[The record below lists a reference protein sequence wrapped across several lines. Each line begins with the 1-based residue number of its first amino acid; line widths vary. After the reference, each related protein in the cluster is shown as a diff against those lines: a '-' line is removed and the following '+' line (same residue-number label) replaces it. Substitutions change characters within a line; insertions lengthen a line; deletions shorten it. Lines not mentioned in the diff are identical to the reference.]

1 MKVVIFGGTSE
12 GRMLSECLCRNKI
25 AHTLCVAT
33 DYGEEVLEPS
43 EYAHVL
49 QGRLDTQQMEDL
61 IRREQCFVVVDAT
74 HPYAVEVSKNIRKA
88 CERTKM
94 KYLRFLR
101 DKESVIDVRSDVLV
115 SSATEAAAYLDGQ
128 EGAIFLTTGSKEL
141 PAFTA
146 GVHKTERLF
155 VRVLPSAA
163 VVASCRELGLE
174 GKQICAMQGPFS
186 EEMNRALLQQTKA
199 AWLVTKD
206 TGITGGFPEKV
217 RAARSLG
224 VRLVI
229 IRRPEESGLD
239 YKSVLQVLEAV
250 LEQKIEGN
258 SARILE
264 NSAEDRSAESAAG
277 TEKISEDSKRVF
289 EENEIENL
297 RACSEEN
304 KLKGTQN
311 VEPEN
316 KTEETKIAVSG
327 TVSSEQKKCEVDNT
341 QACSPEKRTISC
353 IGIGMGT
360 LDTLT
365 HEAAETIRNADI
377 LFGAKR
383 ILESVEH
390 MSGLL
395 HESQER
401 VEEYRS
407 AQIAEYLSTRP
418 HLTRIVILMS
428 GDVGFYS
435 GARLVQDA
443 FPDEKIDYYC
453 GISSVV
459 YFASKVPTSWQDAK
473 LLSAHGRSLNLLNCV
488 QRYPKIIMIVSGVE
502 DVRAICQELVEAEMT
517 YVHVTVG
524 TNLSYP
530 EETVTSGTPEDF
542 LQAETTGLHIMLL
555 ENPQANHIIVPG
567 MSDETFVRGKVPMT
581 KEEIR
586 ILSVAKLQLTED
598 SIVYDVGAGTGSV
611 SMECARLCTNGT
623 VYAVE
628 RNPEGIA
635 LIRENSKKLRLSNVK
650 AIEGLAP
657 EALMDLPAPT
667 HAFIGG
673 SAGNMG
679 EILDVLRAKNPS
691 VRIVINTIALESISE
706 VMQLLKER
714 GYDADIVQISAAKS
728 RVLGRY
734 HMMTGLNPV
743 YIITI
748 C

>member
-1 MKVVIFGGTSE
+1 MKVIIFGGTSE

-49 QGRLDTQQMEDL
+49 QGRLNIEQMADL
-61 IRREQCFVVVDAT
+61 IRTEQCLVVVDAT

-88 CERTKM
+88 CEMTEM

-101 DKESVIDVRSDVLV
+101 AEESVIDVENDVIV
-115 SSATEAAAYLDGQ
+115 SSAAEAAACLDGQ
-128 EGAIFLTTGSKEL
+128 EGTIFLTTGSKEL

-146 GVHKTERLF
+146 GVHEIDRLF
-155 VRVLPSAA
+155 VRVLPSAQ

-239 YKSVLQVLEAV
+239 YEAVLQALEAV
-250 LEQKIEGN
+250 LGQKIE
-258 SARILE
+258 
-264 NSAEDRSAESAAG
+264 
-277 TEKISEDSKRVF
+277 
-289 EENEIENL
+289 
-297 RACSEEN
+297 
-304 KLKGTQN
+304 
-311 VEPEN
+311 
-316 KTEETKIAVSG
+316 ETKV
-327 TVSSEQKKCEVDNT
+327 VMSETALSNRKKCEADDA
-341 QACSPEKRTISC
+341 QACSREKRTISC

-365 HEAAETIRNADI
+365 HEAAEAIRNADI

-390 MSGLL
+390 MPGLL
-395 HESQER
+395 RDEQER

-443 FPDEKIDYYC
+443 FPGEKIDYYC

-459 YFASKVPTSWQDAK
+459 YFASKVPTAWQDAK
-473 LLSAHGRSLNLLNCV
+473 LFSAHGRTLNLLNCV

-502 DVRAICQELVEAEMT
+502 DVRAICRELVESEMT
-517 YVHVTVG
+517 HVRVTVG

-657 EALMDLPAPT
+657 EALTDLPAPT

-706 VMQLLKER
+706 VMQLLKDR

-728 RVLGRY
+728 RVLGHY

>member
-239 YKSVLQVLEAV
+239 YESVLQVLEAV
-250 LEQKIEGN
+250 LEQKIE
-258 SARILE
+258 
-264 NSAEDRSAESAAG
+264 D
-277 TEKISEDSKRVF
+277 
-289 EENEIENL
+289 NE
-297 RACSEEN
+297 
-304 KLKGTQN
+304 LKGMKN
-311 VEPEN
+311 VGLEN
-316 KTEETKIAVSG
+316 KTAEPKVVMSEAE
-327 TVSSEQKKCEVDNT
+327 SSNRKKHEADDTQVCAQK
-341 QACSPEKRTISC
+341 KRTISC

-390 MSGLL
+390 MPDLL
-395 HESQER
+395 RDDQER

-407 AQIAEYLSTRP
+407 AQIAKYLSTRP
-418 HLTRIVILMS
+418 NLTRIVILMS

-459 YFASKVPTSWQDAK
+459 YFASKVPTAWQDAK
-473 LLSAHGRSLNLLNCV
+473 LLSAHGRSLNLLNCA

-502 DVRAICQELVEAEMT
+502 DVRAICQELVDAEMT

>member
-1 MKVVIFGGTSE
+1 MKVIIFGGTSE

-49 QGRLDTQQMEDL
+49 QGRLDTQQMADL
-61 IRREQCFVVVDAT
+61 IQSEQCLVVVDAT

-88 CERTKM
+88 CEMTEM

-101 DKESVIDVRSDVLV
+101 AEEAVIDVKNDVIV
-115 SSATEAAAYLDGQ
+115 SSAAEAAAYLDGQ

-146 GVHKTERLF
+146 GVHETERLF
-155 VRVLPSAA
+155 VRVLPSVQ

-199 AWLVTKD
+199 SWLVTKD

-239 YKSVLQVLEAV
+239 YESVLQALEPVLK
-250 LEQKIEGN
+250 QKIEGN
-258 SARILE
+258 FARIL
-264 NSAEDRSAESAAG
+264 
-277 TEKISEDSKRVF
+277 
-289 EENEIENL
+289 
-297 RACSEEN
+297 
-304 KLKGTQN
+304 
-311 VEPEN
+311 
-316 KTEETKIAVSG
+316 
-327 TVSSEQKKCEVDNT
+327 
-341 QACSPEKRTISC
+341 EKRTISC

-390 MSGLL
+390 MPGLL

-524 TNLSYP
+524 TNLSYQ
-530 EETVTSGTPEDF
+530 EETVTSGTPEAF
-542 LQAETTGLHIMLL
+542 LQAETTGLHIMLI
-555 ENPQANHIIVPG
+555 ENPQAKHIIVPG
-567 MSDETFVRGKVPMT
+567 MSDECFVRGKVPMT

>member
-229 IRRPEESGLD
+229 IRRPEESGFD
-239 YKSVLQVLEAV
+239 YESVLQVLEAV
-250 LEQKIEGN
+250 LEQKIE
-258 SARILE
+258 
-264 NSAEDRSAESAAG
+264 D
-277 TEKISEDSKRVF
+277 
-289 EENEIENL
+289 NE
-297 RACSEEN
+297 
-304 KLKGTQN
+304 LKGMKN
-311 VEPEN
+311 VGLEN
-316 KTEETKIAVSG
+316 KTAEPKVVMSEAE
-327 TVSSEQKKCEVDNT
+327 SSNRKKHEADDTQVCAQK
-341 QACSPEKRTISC
+341 KRTISC

-390 MSGLL
+390 MPDLL
-395 HESQER
+395 RDDQER

>member
-1 MKVVIFGGTSE
+1 MKVIIFGGTSE

-49 QGRLDTQQMEDL
+49 QGRLDTQQMADL
-61 IRREQCFVVVDAT
+61 IQSEQCLVVVDAT

-88 CERTKM
+88 CEMTEM

-101 DKESVIDVRSDVLV
+101 AEEAVIDVKNDVIV
-115 SSATEAAAYLDGQ
+115 SSAAEAAAYLDGQ

-146 GVHKTERLF
+146 GVHETERLF
-155 VRVLPSAA
+155 VRVLPSVQ

-199 AWLVTKD
+199 SWLVTKD

-239 YKSVLQVLEAV
+239 YESVLQALEPVLK
-250 LEQKIEGN
+250 QKIEGN
-258 SARILE
+258 SARIL
-264 NSAEDRSAESAAG
+264 
-277 TEKISEDSKRVF
+277 
-289 EENEIENL
+289 
-297 RACSEEN
+297 
-304 KLKGTQN
+304 
-311 VEPEN
+311 
-316 KTEETKIAVSG
+316 
-327 TVSSEQKKCEVDNT
+327 
-341 QACSPEKRTISC
+341 EKRTISC

-390 MSGLL
+390 MPGLL

-524 TNLSYP
+524 TNLSYQ
-530 EETVTSGTPEDF
+530 EETVTSGTPEAF
-542 LQAETTGLHIMLL
+542 LQAETTGLHIMLI
-555 ENPQANHIIVPG
+555 ENPQAKHIIVPG
-567 MSDETFVRGKVPMT
+567 MSDESFVRGKVPMT

-598 SIVYDVGAGTGSV
+598 SIVYDIGAGTGSV

>member
-1 MKVVIFGGTSE
+1 MKVIIFGGTSE

-49 QGRLDTQQMEDL
+49 QGRLDTQQMADL
-61 IRREQCFVVVDAT
+61 IQSEQCLVVVDAT

-88 CERTKM
+88 CEMTEM

-101 DKESVIDVRSDVLV
+101 AEEAVIDVKNDVIV
-115 SSATEAAAYLDGQ
+115 SSAAEAAAYLDGQ

-146 GVHKTERLF
+146 GVHETERLF
-155 VRVLPSAA
+155 VRVLPSVQ

-239 YKSVLQVLEAV
+239 YESVLQVLEAV
-250 LEQKIEGN
+250 LEQKIE
-258 SARILE
+258 
-264 NSAEDRSAESAAG
+264 D
-277 TEKISEDSKRVF
+277 
-289 EENEIENL
+289 NE
-297 RACSEEN
+297 
-304 KLKGTQN
+304 LKGTKK
-311 VEPEN
+311 VGLEN
-316 KTEETKIAVSG
+316 KTAEPKVVMSEAE
-327 TVSSEQKKCEVDNT
+327 SSNRKKHEADDTQVCAQK
-341 QACSPEKRTISC
+341 KRTISC

-390 MSGLL
+390 MPDLL
-395 HESQER
+395 RDDQER

-418 HLTRIVILMS
+418 NLTRIVILMS

-459 YFASKVPTSWQDAK
+459 YFASKVPTAWQDAK

>member
-1 MKVVIFGGTSE
+1 MKVIIFGGTSE

-49 QGRLDTQQMEDL
+49 QGRLDTQQMADL
-61 IRREQCFVVVDAT
+61 IQSEQCLVVVDAT

-88 CERTKM
+88 CEMTEM

-101 DKESVIDVRSDVLV
+101 AEEAVIDVKNDVIV
-115 SSATEAAAYLDGQ
+115 SSAAEAAAYLDGQ

-146 GVHKTERLF
+146 GVHETERLF
-155 VRVLPSAA
+155 VRVLPSVQ

-199 AWLVTKD
+199 SWLVTKD

-239 YKSVLQVLEAV
+239 YESVLQALEPVLK
-250 LEQKIEGN
+250 QKIEGN
-258 SARILE
+258 SARIL
-264 NSAEDRSAESAAG
+264 
-277 TEKISEDSKRVF
+277 
-289 EENEIENL
+289 
-297 RACSEEN
+297 
-304 KLKGTQN
+304 
-311 VEPEN
+311 
-316 KTEETKIAVSG
+316 
-327 TVSSEQKKCEVDNT
+327 
-341 QACSPEKRTISC
+341 EKRTISC

-390 MSGLL
+390 MPGLL

-524 TNLSYP
+524 TNLSYQ
-530 EETVTSGTPEDF
+530 EETVTSGTPEAF
-542 LQAETTGLHIMLL
+542 LQAETTGLHIMLI
-555 ENPQANHIIVPG
+555 ENPQAKHIIVPG
-567 MSDETFVRGKVPMT
+567 MSDESFVRGKVPMT

-611 SMECARLCTNGT
+611 SMECARLCTSGT

>member
-239 YKSVLQVLEAV
+239 YESVLQVLEAV
-250 LEQKIEGN
+250 LEQKIE
-258 SARILE
+258 
-264 NSAEDRSAESAAG
+264 D
-277 TEKISEDSKRVF
+277 
-289 EENEIENL
+289 NE
-297 RACSEEN
+297 
-304 KLKGTQN
+304 LKGTKK
-311 VEPEN
+311 VGLEN
-316 KTEETKIAVSG
+316 KTAEPKVVMSEAE
-327 TVSSEQKKCEVDNT
+327 SSNRKKHEADDTQVCAQK
-341 QACSPEKRTISC
+341 KRTISC

-390 MSGLL
+390 MPDLL
-395 HESQER
+395 RDDQER

-418 HLTRIVILMS
+418 NLTQIVILMS

-459 YFASKVPTSWQDAK
+459 YFASKVPTAWQDAK

>member
-1 MKVVIFGGTSE
+1 MKVLIFGGTSE
-12 GRMLSECLCRNKI
+12 GRRLSECLCRNKI

-49 QGRLDTQQMEDL
+49 QGRLDTQQMADL
-61 IRREQCFVVVDAT
+61 IQSEQCLVVVDAT

-88 CERTKM
+88 CEMTEM

-101 DKESVIDVRSDVLV
+101 AEEAVIDVKNDVIV
-115 SSATEAAAYLDGQ
+115 SSAAEAAAYLDGQ

-146 GVHKTERLF
+146 GVHETERLF
-155 VRVLPSAA
+155 VRVLPSVQ

-199 AWLVTKD
+199 SWLVTKD

-239 YKSVLQVLEAV
+239 YESVLQALEPVLK
-250 LEQKIEGN
+250 QKIEGN
-258 SARILE
+258 FARIL
-264 NSAEDRSAESAAG
+264 
-277 TEKISEDSKRVF
+277 
-289 EENEIENL
+289 
-297 RACSEEN
+297 
-304 KLKGTQN
+304 
-311 VEPEN
+311 
-316 KTEETKIAVSG
+316 
-327 TVSSEQKKCEVDNT
+327 
-341 QACSPEKRTISC
+341 EKRTISC

-390 MSGLL
+390 MPGLL

-524 TNLSYP
+524 TNLSYQ
-530 EETVTSGTPEDF
+530 EETVTSGTPEAF
-542 LQAETTGLHIMLL
+542 LQAETTGLHIMLI
-555 ENPQANHIIVPG
+555 ENPQAKHIIVPG
-567 MSDETFVRGKVPMT
+567 MSDESFVRGKVPMT

>member
-239 YKSVLQVLEAV
+239 YESVLQVLEAV
-250 LEQKIEGN
+250 LEQKIE
-258 SARILE
+258 
-264 NSAEDRSAESAAG
+264 D
-277 TEKISEDSKRVF
+277 
-289 EENEIENL
+289 NE
-297 RACSEEN
+297 
-304 KLKGTQN
+304 LKGTKK
-311 VEPEN
+311 VGLEN
-316 KTEETKIAVSG
+316 KTAEPKVVMSEAE
-327 TVSSEQKKCEVDNT
+327 SSNRKKHEADDTQVCAQK
-341 QACSPEKRTISC
+341 KRTISC

-390 MSGLL
+390 MPDLL
-395 HESQER
+395 RDDQER

-418 HLTRIVILMS
+418 NLTRIVILMS

-459 YFASKVPTSWQDAK
+459 YFASKVPTAWQDAK

-488 QRYPKIIMIVSGVE
+488 QRYPKIIMLVSGVE

-598 SIVYDVGAGTGSV
+598 SIVYDVGAGTGSG

>member
-1 MKVVIFGGTSE
+1 MKVIIFGGTSE

-49 QGRLDTQQMEDL
+49 QGRLDTQQMADL
-61 IRREQCFVVVDAT
+61 IQSEQCLVVVDAT

-88 CERTKM
+88 CEMTEM

-101 DKESVIDVRSDVLV
+101 AEEAVIDVKNDVIV
-115 SSATEAAAYLDGQ
+115 SSAAEAAAYLDGQ

-146 GVHKTERLF
+146 GVHETERLF
-155 VRVLPSAA
+155 VRVLPSVQ

-199 AWLVTKD
+199 SWLVTKD

-239 YKSVLQVLEAV
+239 YESVLQALEPVLK
-250 LEQKIEGN
+250 QKIEGN
-258 SARILE
+258 FARIL
-264 NSAEDRSAESAAG
+264 
-277 TEKISEDSKRVF
+277 
-289 EENEIENL
+289 
-297 RACSEEN
+297 
-304 KLKGTQN
+304 
-311 VEPEN
+311 
-316 KTEETKIAVSG
+316 
-327 TVSSEQKKCEVDNT
+327 
-341 QACSPEKRTISC
+341 EKRTISC

-390 MSGLL
+390 MPGLL

-443 FPDEKIDYYC
+443 FPDEKDRLLLWNFFRCVFCLEGTDFMAGCEAAQCTWTQPQLAQLCAALSKDHYDRQRRRGRACNLSGAC
-453 GISSVV
+453 GGRDDIRARDGRDKSVLSGRNGHIR
-459 YFASKVPTSWQDAK
+459 YAGS
-473 LLSAHGRSLNLLNCV
+473 LSAGGDDR
-488 QRYPKIIMIVSGVE
+488 
-502 DVRAICQELVEAEMT
+502 T
-517 YVHVTVG
+517 
-524 TNLSYP
+524 SY
-530 EETVTSGTPEDF
+530 
-542 LQAETTGLHIMLL
+542 
-555 ENPQANHIIVPG
+555 
-567 MSDETFVRGKVPMT
+567 
-581 KEEIR
+581 
-586 ILSVAKLQLTED
+586 
-598 SIVYDVGAGTGSV
+598 
-611 SMECARLCTNGT
+611 
-623 VYAVE
+623 
-628 RNPEGIA
+628 
-635 LIRENSKKLRLSNVK
+635 
-650 AIEGLAP
+650 
-657 EALMDLPAPT
+657 
-667 HAFIGG
+667 HA
-673 SAGNMG
+673 
-679 EILDVLRAKNPS
+679 D
-691 VRIVINTIALESISE
+691 
-706 VMQLLKER
+706 
-714 GYDADIVQISAAKS
+714 
-728 RVLGRY
+728 
-734 HMMTGLNPV
+734 
-743 YIITI
+743 
-748 C
+748 

>member
-1 MKVVIFGGTSE
+1 MKVIIFGGTSE

-49 QGRLDTQQMEDL
+49 QGRLDPQQMADL
-61 IRREQCFVVVDAT
+61 IQSEQCLVVVDAT
-74 HPYAVEVSKNIRKA
+74 HPYAVEVSKNIRKG
-88 CERTKM
+88 CEMTEM

-101 DKESVIDVRSDVLV
+101 AEEAVIDVKNDVIV
-115 SSATEAAAYLDGQ
+115 SSAAEAAAYLDGQ

-146 GVHKTERLF
+146 GVHETERLF
-155 VRVLPSAA
+155 VRVLPSVQ

-199 AWLVTKD
+199 SWLVTKD

-239 YKSVLQVLEAV
+239 YESVLQALEPVLK
-250 LEQKIEGN
+250 QKIEGN
-258 SARILE
+258 SARIL
-264 NSAEDRSAESAAG
+264 
-277 TEKISEDSKRVF
+277 
-289 EENEIENL
+289 
-297 RACSEEN
+297 
-304 KLKGTQN
+304 
-311 VEPEN
+311 
-316 KTEETKIAVSG
+316 
-327 TVSSEQKKCEVDNT
+327 
-341 QACSPEKRTISC
+341 EKRTISC

-390 MSGLL
+390 MPGLL

-524 TNLSYP
+524 TNLSYQ
-530 EETVTSGTPEDF
+530 EETVTSGTPEAF
-542 LQAETTGLHIMLL
+542 LQAETTGLHIMLI
-555 ENPQANHIIVPG
+555 ENPQAKHIIVPG
-567 MSDETFVRGKVPMT
+567 MSDESFVRGKVPMT

>member
-1 MKVVIFGGTSE
+1 MKVIIFGGTSE

-49 QGRLDTQQMEDL
+49 QGRLDTQQMADL
-61 IRREQCFVVVDAT
+61 IQSEQCLVVVDAT

-88 CERTKM
+88 CEMTEM

-101 DKESVIDVRSDVLV
+101 AEEAVIDVKNDVIV
-115 SSATEAAAYLDGQ
+115 SSAAEAAAYLDGQ

-146 GVHKTERLF
+146 GVHETERLF
-155 VRVLPSAA
+155 VRVLPSVQ

-199 AWLVTKD
+199 SWLVTKD

-229 IRRPEESGLD
+229 IRRPEESGFD
-239 YKSVLQVLEAV
+239 YESVLQVLEKV
-250 LEQKIEGN
+250 LEQKI
-258 SARILE
+258 
-264 NSAEDRSAESAAG
+264 DDESAG
-277 TEKISEDSKRVF
+277 ISK
-289 EENEIENL
+289 N
-297 RACSEEN
+297 EEN
-304 KLKGTQN
+304 KLEDTQN
-311 VEPEN
+311 GGMEN
-316 KTEETKIAVSG
+316 KTEETKTAMPG
-327 TVSSEQKKCEVDNT
+327 TAPSEQKKCEADDRQVC
-341 QACSPEKRTISC
+341 APKKRTISC

-383 ILESVEH
+383 ILESVEQ
-390 MSGLL
+390 MPGLL
-395 HESQER
+395 RDEQER

-418 HLTRIVILMS
+418 QLGRIVILMS

-459 YFASKVPTSWQDAK
+459 YFASKVPTAWQDAK
-473 LLSAHGRSLNLLNCV
+473 LLSAHGRRLNLLNCV

-502 DVRAICQELVEAEMT
+502 DVRAICRELVEAEMT
-517 YVHVTVG
+517 HVRVTVG

-530 EETVTSGTPEDF
+530 EETVTSGTPENF

-598 SIVYDVGAGTGSV
+598 AIVYDVGAGTGSV

-706 VMQLLKER
+706 VMQLLKDR
-714 GYDADIVQISAAKS
+714 GLDADIVQISAAKS

>member
-1 MKVVIFGGTSE
+1 MKVIIFGGTSE

-49 QGRLDTQQMEDL
+49 QGRLDTQQMADL
-61 IRREQCFVVVDAT
+61 IQSEQCLVVVDAT
-74 HPYAVEVSKNIRKA
+74 HPYAVEVSQNIRKA
-88 CERTKM
+88 CEMTEM

-101 DKESVIDVRSDVLV
+101 AEEAVIDVKNDVIV
-115 SSATEAAAYLDGQ
+115 SSAAEAAAYLDGQ

-146 GVHKTERLF
+146 GVHETERLF
-155 VRVLPSAA
+155 VRVLPSVQ

-199 AWLVTKD
+199 SWLVTKD

-229 IRRPEESGLD
+229 IRRPEESGLN
-239 YKSVLQVLEAV
+239 YESVLQALESVLK
-250 LEQKIEGN
+250 QKIEGN
-258 SARILE
+258 AARIL
-264 NSAEDRSAESAAG
+264 
-277 TEKISEDSKRVF
+277 
-289 EENEIENL
+289 
-297 RACSEEN
+297 
-304 KLKGTQN
+304 
-311 VEPEN
+311 
-316 KTEETKIAVSG
+316 
-327 TVSSEQKKCEVDNT
+327 
-341 QACSPEKRTISC
+341 EKRTISC

-390 MSGLL
+390 MPGLL

-524 TNLSYP
+524 TNLSYQ
-530 EETVTSGTPEDF
+530 EETVTSGTPEAF
-542 LQAETTGLHIMLL
+542 LQAETTGLHIMLI
-555 ENPQANHIIVPG
+555 ENPQAKHIIVPG
-567 MSDETFVRGKVPMT
+567 MSDESFVRGKVPMT

-611 SMECARLCTNGT
+611 SMECARLCTSGT

>member
-1 MKVVIFGGTSE
+1 MKVIIFGGTSE

-49 QGRLDTQQMEDL
+49 QGRLDTQQMADL
-61 IRREQCFVVVDAT
+61 IQSEQCFVVVDAT
-74 HPYAVEVSKNIRKA
+74 HPYAVEVSKNIREA

-101 DKESVIDVRSDVLV
+101 AEESVIDVKSDVLV
-115 SSATEAAAYLDGQ
+115 SSAAEAAAYLDGQ
-128 EGAIFLTTGSKEL
+128 EGTIFLTTGSKEL

-146 GVHKTERLF
+146 GVHEIERLF

-239 YKSVLQVLEAV
+239 YESVLQALKPVLK
-250 LEQKIEGN
+250 QKIEGN
-258 SARILE
+258 SARIL
-264 NSAEDRSAESAAG
+264 
-277 TEKISEDSKRVF
+277 
-289 EENEIENL
+289 
-297 RACSEEN
+297 
-304 KLKGTQN
+304 
-311 VEPEN
+311 
-316 KTEETKIAVSG
+316 
-327 TVSSEQKKCEVDNT
+327 
-341 QACSPEKRTISC
+341 EKRTISC

-390 MSGLL
+390 MPGLL

-524 TNLSYP
+524 TNLSYQ
-530 EETVTSGTPEDF
+530 EETVTSGTPEAF
-542 LQAETTGLHIMLL
+542 LQAETTGLHIMLI
-555 ENPQANHIIVPG
+555 ENPQAKHIIVPG
-567 MSDETFVRGKVPMT
+567 MSDESFVRGKVPMT

-598 SIVYDVGAGTGSV
+598 SIVYDIGAGTGSV

>member
-33 DYGEEVLEPS
+33 DYGEEVLEHS

-49 QGRLDTQQMEDL
+49 QGRLDTEQMTDL
-61 IRREQCFVVVDAT
+61 IRREQCRIVVDAT

-128 EGAIFLTTGSKEL
+128 EGTIFLTTGSKEL

-239 YKSVLQVLEAV
+239 YESVLQVLEAV
-250 LEQKIEGN
+250 LEQKIE
-258 SARILE
+258 
-264 NSAEDRSAESAAG
+264 D
-277 TEKISEDSKRVF
+277 
-289 EENEIENL
+289 NE
-297 RACSEEN
+297 
-304 KLKGTQN
+304 LKGMKN
-311 VEPEN
+311 VGLEN
-316 KTEETKIAVSG
+316 KTAEPKVVMSEAE
-327 TVSSEQKKCEVDNT
+327 SSNRKKHEADDTQVCAQK
-341 QACSPEKRTISC
+341 KRTISC

-390 MSGLL
+390 MPDLL
-395 HESQER
+395 RDDQER

-418 HLTRIVILMS
+418 NLTRIVILMS

-459 YFASKVPTSWQDAK
+459 YFASKVPTAWQDAK

>member
-239 YKSVLQVLEAV
+239 YESVLQVLEAV
-250 LEQKIEGN
+250 LEQKIE
-258 SARILE
+258 
-264 NSAEDRSAESAAG
+264 D
-277 TEKISEDSKRVF
+277 
-289 EENEIENL
+289 NE
-297 RACSEEN
+297 
-304 KLKGTQN
+304 LKGMKN
-311 VEPEN
+311 VGLEN
-316 KTEETKIAVSG
+316 KTAEPKVVMSEAE
-327 TVSSEQKKCEVDNT
+327 SSNRKKHEADDTQVCAQK
-341 QACSPEKRTISC
+341 KRTISC

-390 MSGLL
+390 MPDLL
-395 HESQER
+395 RDDQER

-407 AQIAEYLSTRP
+407 AQIAKYLSTRP
-418 HLTRIVILMS
+418 NLTRIVILMS

-459 YFASKVPTSWQDAK
+459 YFASKVPTAWQDAK

>member
-33 DYGEEVLEPS
+33 DYGEEVLEHS

-49 QGRLDTQQMEDL
+49 QGRLDTEQMTDL
-61 IRREQCFVVVDAT
+61 IRREQCRIVVDAT

-115 SSATEAAAYLDGQ
+115 SSATEAAAYLDEQ

-239 YKSVLQVLEAV
+239 YESVLQVLEAV
-250 LEQKIEGN
+250 LEQKIE
-258 SARILE
+258 
-264 NSAEDRSAESAAG
+264 D
-277 TEKISEDSKRVF
+277 
-289 EENEIENL
+289 NE
-297 RACSEEN
+297 
-304 KLKGTQN
+304 LKGMKN
-311 VEPEN
+311 VGLEN
-316 KTEETKIAVSG
+316 KTAEPKVVMSEAE
-327 TVSSEQKKCEVDNT
+327 SSNRKKHEADDTQVCAQK
-341 QACSPEKRTISC
+341 KRTISC

-390 MSGLL
+390 MPDLL
-395 HESQER
+395 RDDQER

-418 HLTRIVILMS
+418 NLTRIVILMS

-459 YFASKVPTSWQDAK
+459 YFASKVPTAWQDAK

-555 ENPQANHIIVPG
+555 ENPQAKHIIVPG

>member
-1 MKVVIFGGTSE
+1 MKVIIFGGTSE

-49 QGRLDTQQMEDL
+49 QGRLDTQQMADL
-61 IRREQCFVVVDAT
+61 IQSEQCLVVVDAT

-88 CERTKM
+88 CEMTEM

-101 DKESVIDVRSDVLV
+101 AEEAVIDVKNDVIV
-115 SSATEAAAYLDGQ
+115 SSAAEAAAYLDGQ

-146 GVHKTERLF
+146 GVHETERLF
-155 VRVLPSAA
+155 VRVLPSVQ

-199 AWLVTKD
+199 SWLVTKD

-239 YKSVLQVLEAV
+239 YESVLQALEPVLK
-250 LEQKIEGN
+250 QKIEGN
-258 SARILE
+258 FARIL
-264 NSAEDRSAESAAG
+264 
-277 TEKISEDSKRVF
+277 
-289 EENEIENL
+289 
-297 RACSEEN
+297 
-304 KLKGTQN
+304 
-311 VEPEN
+311 
-316 KTEETKIAVSG
+316 
-327 TVSSEQKKCEVDNT
+327 
-341 QACSPEKRTISC
+341 EKRTISC

-390 MSGLL
+390 MPGLL

-524 TNLSYP
+524 TNLSYQ
-530 EETVTSGTPEDF
+530 EETVTSGTPEAF
-542 LQAETTGLHIMLL
+542 LQAETTGLHIMLI
-555 ENPQANHIIVPG
+555 ENPQAKHIIVPG
-567 MSDETFVRGKVPMT
+567 MSDESFVRGKVPMT

-611 SMECARLCTNGT
+611 SMECARLCTSGT

-628 RNPEGIA
+628 RNLEGIA

>member
-12 GRMLSECLCRNKI
+12 GRMLSECLCCNKI

-239 YKSVLQVLEAV
+239 YESVLQVLEAV
-250 LEQKIEGN
+250 LEQKIE
-258 SARILE
+258 
-264 NSAEDRSAESAAG
+264 D
-277 TEKISEDSKRVF
+277 
-289 EENEIENL
+289 NE
-297 RACSEEN
+297 
-304 KLKGTQN
+304 LKGTKK
-311 VEPEN
+311 VGLEN
-316 KTEETKIAVSG
+316 KTAEPKVVMSEAE
-327 TVSSEQKKCEVDNT
+327 SSNRKKHEADDTQVCAQK
-341 QACSPEKRTISC
+341 KRTISC

-390 MSGLL
+390 MPDLL
-395 HESQER
+395 RDDQER

-418 HLTRIVILMS
+418 NLTRIVILMS

-459 YFASKVPTSWQDAK
+459 YFASKVPTAWQDAK

-502 DVRAICQELVEAEMT
+502 DVRAICQELVEAKMT

>member
-1 MKVVIFGGTSE
+1 MKVIIFGGTSE

-49 QGRLDTQQMEDL
+49 QGRLDTQQMADL
-61 IRREQCFVVVDAT
+61 IQSEQCLVVVDAT

-88 CERTKM
+88 CEMTEM

-101 DKESVIDVRSDVLV
+101 AEEAVIDVKNDVIV
-115 SSATEAAAYLDGQ
+115 SSAAEAAAYLDGQ

-146 GVHKTERLF
+146 GVHETERLF
-155 VRVLPSAA
+155 VRVLPSVQ

-199 AWLVTKD
+199 SWLVTKD

-239 YKSVLQVLEAV
+239 YESVLQALESVLKK
-250 LEQKIEGN
+250 KIEDN
-258 SARILE
+258 SARIW
-264 NSAEDRSAESAAG
+264 
-277 TEKISEDSKRVF
+277 
-289 EENEIENL
+289 
-297 RACSEEN
+297 
-304 KLKGTQN
+304 
-311 VEPEN
+311 
-316 KTEETKIAVSG
+316 
-327 TVSSEQKKCEVDNT
+327 
-341 QACSPEKRTISC
+341 EKRTISC

-390 MSGLL
+390 MPGLL

-524 TNLSYP
+524 TNLSYQ
-530 EETVTSGTPEDF
+530 EETVTSGTPEAF
-542 LQAETTGLHIMLL
+542 LQAETTGLHIMLI
-555 ENPQANHIIVPG
+555 ENPQAKHIIVPG
-567 MSDETFVRGKVPMT
+567 MSDESFVRGKVPMT

>member
-239 YKSVLQVLEAV
+239 YESVLQVLEAV
-250 LEQKIEGN
+250 LEQKIE
-258 SARILE
+258 
-264 NSAEDRSAESAAG
+264 D
-277 TEKISEDSKRVF
+277 
-289 EENEIENL
+289 NE
-297 RACSEEN
+297 
-304 KLKGTQN
+304 LKGMKN
-311 VEPEN
+311 VGLEN
-316 KTEETKIAVSG
+316 KTAEPKVVMSEAE
-327 TVSSEQKKCEVDNT
+327 SSNRKKHEADDTQVCAQK
-341 QACSPEKRTISC
+341 KRTISC

-360 LDTLT
+360 LDILT

-390 MSGLL
+390 MPDLL
-395 HESQER
+395 RDDQER

-407 AQIAEYLSTRP
+407 AQIAKYLSTRTN
-418 HLTRIVILMS
+418 LTRIVILMS

-459 YFASKVPTSWQDAK
+459 YFASKVPTAWQDAK

>member
-1 MKVVIFGGTSE
+1 MKVIIFGGTSE

-49 QGRLDTQQMEDL
+49 QGRLDTQQMADL
-61 IRREQCFVVVDAT
+61 IQSEQCLVVVDAT

-88 CERTKM
+88 CEMTKM

-101 DKESVIDVRSDVLV
+101 AEEAVIDVKNDVIV
-115 SSATEAAAYLDGQ
+115 SSAAEAAAYLDGQ

-146 GVHKTERLF
+146 GVHETERLF
-155 VRVLPSAA
+155 VRVLPSVQ

-199 AWLVTKD
+199 SWLVTKD

-229 IRRPEESGLD
+229 IRRPEESGLN
-239 YKSVLQVLEAV
+239 YESVLQALEPVLK
-250 LEQKIEGN
+250 QKIEGN
-258 SARILE
+258 FARIL
-264 NSAEDRSAESAAG
+264 
-277 TEKISEDSKRVF
+277 
-289 EENEIENL
+289 
-297 RACSEEN
+297 
-304 KLKGTQN
+304 
-311 VEPEN
+311 
-316 KTEETKIAVSG
+316 
-327 TVSSEQKKCEVDNT
+327 
-341 QACSPEKRTISC
+341 EKRTISC

-390 MSGLL
+390 MPGLL

-524 TNLSYP
+524 TNLSYQ
-530 EETVTSGTPEDF
+530 EETVTSGTPEAF
-542 LQAETTGLHIMLL
+542 LQAETTGLHIMLI
-555 ENPQANHIIVPG
+555 ENPQAKHIIVPG
-567 MSDETFVRGKVPMT
+567 MSDESFVRGKVPMT

-611 SMECARLCTNGT
+611 SMECARLCTSGT

>member
-1 MKVVIFGGTSE
+1 
-12 GRMLSECLCRNKI
+12 MLSECLCRNKI

-49 QGRLDTQQMEDL
+49 QGRLDTQQMADL
-61 IRREQCFVVVDAT
+61 IQSEQCLVVVDAT

-88 CERTKM
+88 CEMTEM

-101 DKESVIDVRSDVLV
+101 AEEAVIDVKNDVIV
-115 SSATEAAAYLDGQ
+115 SSAAEAAAYLDGQ

-146 GVHKTERLF
+146 GVHETERLF
-155 VRVLPSAA
+155 VRVLPSVQ

-199 AWLVTKD
+199 SWLVTKD

-239 YKSVLQVLEAV
+239 YESVLQALEPVLK
-250 LEQKIEGN
+250 QKIEGN
-258 SARILE
+258 FARIL
-264 NSAEDRSAESAAG
+264 
-277 TEKISEDSKRVF
+277 
-289 EENEIENL
+289 
-297 RACSEEN
+297 
-304 KLKGTQN
+304 
-311 VEPEN
+311 
-316 KTEETKIAVSG
+316 
-327 TVSSEQKKCEVDNT
+327 
-341 QACSPEKRTISC
+341 EKRTISC

-390 MSGLL
+390 MPGLL

-524 TNLSYP
+524 TNLSYQ
-530 EETVTSGTPEDF
+530 EETVTSGTPEAF
-542 LQAETTGLHIMLL
+542 LQAETTGLHIMLI
-555 ENPQANHIIVPG
+555 ENPQAKHIIVPG
-567 MSDETFVRGKVPMT
+567 MSDESFVRGKVPMT

>member
-239 YKSVLQVLEAV
+239 YESVLQVLEAV
-250 LEQKIEGN
+250 LEQKIE
-258 SARILE
+258 
-264 NSAEDRSAESAAG
+264 D
-277 TEKISEDSKRVF
+277 
-289 EENEIENL
+289 NE
-297 RACSEEN
+297 
-304 KLKGTQN
+304 LKGTKK
-311 VEPEN
+311 VGLEN
-316 KTEETKIAVSG
+316 KTAEPKVVMSEAE
-327 TVSSEQKKCEVDNT
+327 SSNRKKHEADDTQVCAQK
-341 QACSPEKRTISC
+341 KRTISC

-390 MSGLL
+390 MPDLL
-395 HESQER
+395 RDDQER

-667 HAFIGG
+667 NAFIGG

>member
-1 MKVVIFGGTSE
+1 MKVIIFGGTSE

-49 QGRLDTQQMEDL
+49 QGRLDTQQMADL
-61 IRREQCFVVVDAT
+61 IQSEQCLVVVDAT

-88 CERTKM
+88 CEMTEM

-101 DKESVIDVRSDVLV
+101 AEEAVIDVKNDVIV
-115 SSATEAAAYLDGQ
+115 SSAAEAAAYLDGQ

-146 GVHKTERLF
+146 GVHETERLF
-155 VRVLPSAA
+155 VRVLPSVQ

-199 AWLVTKD
+199 SWLVTKD

-224 VRLVI
+224 VSLVI

-239 YKSVLQVLEAV
+239 YESVLQALEPVLK
-250 LEQKIEGN
+250 QKIEGN
-258 SARILE
+258 FARIL
-264 NSAEDRSAESAAG
+264 
-277 TEKISEDSKRVF
+277 
-289 EENEIENL
+289 
-297 RACSEEN
+297 
-304 KLKGTQN
+304 
-311 VEPEN
+311 
-316 KTEETKIAVSG
+316 
-327 TVSSEQKKCEVDNT
+327 
-341 QACSPEKRTISC
+341 EKRTISC

-390 MSGLL
+390 MPGLL

-524 TNLSYP
+524 TNLSYQ
-530 EETVTSGTPEDF
+530 EETVTSGTPEAF
-542 LQAETTGLHIMLL
+542 LQAETTGLHIMLI
-555 ENPQANHIIVPG
+555 ENPQAKHIIVPG
-567 MSDETFVRGKVPMT
+567 MSDESFVRGKVPMT

>member
-1 MKVVIFGGTSE
+1 MKVIIFGGTSE

-49 QGRLDTQQMEDL
+49 QGRLDTQQMADL
-61 IRREQCFVVVDAT
+61 IQSEQCLVVVDAT

-88 CERTKM
+88 CEMTEM

-101 DKESVIDVRSDVLV
+101 AEEAVIDVKNDVIV
-115 SSATEAAAYLDGQ
+115 SSAAEAAAYLDGQ
-128 EGAIFLTTGSKEL
+128 EGTIFLTTGSKEL

-146 GVHKTERLF
+146 GVHETERLF
-155 VRVLPSAA
+155 VRVLPSVQ

-199 AWLVTKD
+199 SWLVTKD

-239 YKSVLQVLEAV
+239 YESVLQALESVLKK
-250 LEQKIEGN
+250 KIEGN
-258 SARILE
+258 SARIW
-264 NSAEDRSAESAAG
+264 
-277 TEKISEDSKRVF
+277 
-289 EENEIENL
+289 
-297 RACSEEN
+297 
-304 KLKGTQN
+304 
-311 VEPEN
+311 
-316 KTEETKIAVSG
+316 
-327 TVSSEQKKCEVDNT
+327 
-341 QACSPEKRTISC
+341 EKRTISC

-390 MSGLL
+390 MPSLL

-524 TNLSYP
+524 TNLSYQ
-530 EETVTSGTPEDF
+530 EETVTSGTPEAF
-542 LQAETTGLHIMLL
+542 LQAETTGLHIMLI
-555 ENPQANHIIVPG
+555 ENPQAKHIIVPG
-567 MSDETFVRGKVPMT
+567 MSDESFVRGKVPMT

>member
-1 MKVVIFGGTSE
+1 MKVIIFGGTSE

-33 DYGEEVLEPS
+33 DYGEEVLKPS

-49 QGRLDTQQMEDL
+49 QGRLDTQQMADL
-61 IRREQCFVVVDAT
+61 IQSEQCLVVVDAT

-88 CERTKM
+88 CEMTEM

-101 DKESVIDVRSDVLV
+101 AEEAVIDVKNDVIV
-115 SSATEAAAYLDGQ
+115 SSAAEAAAYLDGQ

-146 GVHKTERLF
+146 GVHETERLF
-155 VRVLPSAA
+155 VRVLPSVQ

-199 AWLVTKD
+199 SWLVTKD

-239 YKSVLQVLEAV
+239 YESVLQALEPVLK
-250 LEQKIEGN
+250 QKIEGN
-258 SARILE
+258 FARIL
-264 NSAEDRSAESAAG
+264 
-277 TEKISEDSKRVF
+277 
-289 EENEIENL
+289 
-297 RACSEEN
+297 
-304 KLKGTQN
+304 
-311 VEPEN
+311 
-316 KTEETKIAVSG
+316 
-327 TVSSEQKKCEVDNT
+327 
-341 QACSPEKRTISC
+341 EKRTISC

-390 MSGLL
+390 MPGLL

-524 TNLSYP
+524 TNLSYQ
-530 EETVTSGTPEDF
+530 EETVTSGTPEAF
-542 LQAETTGLHIMLL
+542 LQAETTGLHIMLI
-555 ENPQANHIIVPG
+555 ENPQAKHIIVPG
-567 MSDETFVRGKVPMT
+567 MSDESFVRGKVPMT

-611 SMECARLCTNGT
+611 SMECARLCTSGT

-628 RNPEGIA
+628 RNLEGIA

>member
-1 MKVVIFGGTSE
+1 MKVIIFGGTSE

-49 QGRLDTQQMEDL
+49 QGRLDTQQMADL
-61 IRREQCFVVVDAT
+61 IQSEQCLVVVDAT

-88 CERTKM
+88 CEMTEM

-101 DKESVIDVRSDVLV
+101 AEEAVIDVKNDVIV
-115 SSATEAAAYLDGQ
+115 SSAAEAAAYLDGQ

-146 GVHKTERLF
+146 GVHETERLF
-155 VRVLPSAA
+155 VRVLPSVQ

-199 AWLVTKD
+199 SWLVTKD

-239 YKSVLQVLEAV
+239 YESVLQAREPVLK
-250 LEQKIEGN
+250 QKIEGN
-258 SARILE
+258 FARIL
-264 NSAEDRSAESAAG
+264 
-277 TEKISEDSKRVF
+277 
-289 EENEIENL
+289 
-297 RACSEEN
+297 
-304 KLKGTQN
+304 
-311 VEPEN
+311 
-316 KTEETKIAVSG
+316 
-327 TVSSEQKKCEVDNT
+327 
-341 QACSPEKRTISC
+341 EKRTISC

-390 MSGLL
+390 MPGLL

-524 TNLSYP
+524 TNLSYQ
-530 EETVTSGTPEDF
+530 EETVTSGTPEAF
-542 LQAETTGLHIMLL
+542 LQAETTGLHIMLI
-555 ENPQANHIIVPG
+555 ENPQAKHIIVPG
-567 MSDETFVRGKVPMT
+567 MSDESFVRGKVPMT

>member
-1 MKVVIFGGTSE
+1 MKVIIFGGTSE

-49 QGRLDTQQMEDL
+49 QGRLDTQQMADL
-61 IRREQCFVVVDAT
+61 IQSEQCLVVVDAT

-88 CERTKM
+88 CEMTEM

-101 DKESVIDVRSDVLV
+101 AEEAVIDVKNDVIV
-115 SSATEAAAYLDGQ
+115 SSAAEAAAYLDGQ

-146 GVHKTERLF
+146 GVHETERLF
-155 VRVLPSAA
+155 VRVLPSVQ

-239 YKSVLQVLEAV
+239 YESVLQVLEAV
-250 LEQKIEGN
+250 LEQKIE
-258 SARILE
+258 
-264 NSAEDRSAESAAG
+264 D
-277 TEKISEDSKRVF
+277 
-289 EENEIENL
+289 NE
-297 RACSEEN
+297 
-304 KLKGTQN
+304 LKGTKK
-311 VEPEN
+311 VGLEN
-316 KTEETKIAVSG
+316 KTAEPKVVMSEAE
-327 TVSSEQKKCEVDNT
+327 SSNRKKHEADDTQVCAQK
-341 QACSPEKRTISC
+341 KRTISC

-390 MSGLL
+390 MPDLL
-395 HESQER
+395 RDDQER

-418 HLTRIVILMS
+418 NLTQIVILMS

-459 YFASKVPTSWQDAK
+459 YFASKVPTAWQDAK

>member
-1 MKVVIFGGTSE
+1 MKVIIFGGTSE

-49 QGRLDTQQMEDL
+49 QGRLDTQQMADL
-61 IRREQCFVVVDAT
+61 IQSEQCLVVVDAT

-88 CERTKM
+88 CEMTEM

-101 DKESVIDVRSDVLV
+101 AEEAVIDVKNDVIV
-115 SSATEAAAYLDGQ
+115 SSAAEAAAYLDGQ

-146 GVHKTERLF
+146 GIHETERLF
-155 VRVLPSAA
+155 VRVLPSVQ

-199 AWLVTKD
+199 SWLVTKD

-239 YKSVLQVLEAV
+239 YESVLQALEPVLK
-250 LEQKIEGN
+250 QKIEGN
-258 SARILE
+258 SARIL
-264 NSAEDRSAESAAG
+264 
-277 TEKISEDSKRVF
+277 
-289 EENEIENL
+289 
-297 RACSEEN
+297 
-304 KLKGTQN
+304 
-311 VEPEN
+311 
-316 KTEETKIAVSG
+316 
-327 TVSSEQKKCEVDNT
+327 
-341 QACSPEKRTISC
+341 EKRTISC

-390 MSGLL
+390 MPGLL

-524 TNLSYP
+524 TNLSYQ
-530 EETVTSGTPEDF
+530 EETVTSGTPEAF
-542 LQAETTGLHIMLL
+542 LQAETTGLHIMLI
-555 ENPQANHIIVPG
+555 ENPQAKHIIVPG
-567 MSDETFVRGKVPMT
+567 MSDESFVRGKVPMT

>member
-1 MKVVIFGGTSE
+1 MKVIIFGGTSE

-49 QGRLDTQQMEDL
+49 QGRLDTQQMADL
-61 IRREQCFVVVDAT
+61 IQSEQCLVVVDAT

-88 CERTKM
+88 CEMTEM

-101 DKESVIDVRSDVLV
+101 AEEAVIDVKNDVIV
-115 SSATEAAAYLDGQ
+115 SSAAEAAAYLDGQ

-146 GVHKTERLF
+146 GVHETERLF
-155 VRVLPSAA
+155 VRVLPSVQ

-199 AWLVTKD
+199 SWLVTKD

-239 YKSVLQVLEAV
+239 YESVLQALESVLKK
-250 LEQKIEGN
+250 KIEGN
-258 SARILE
+258 SARIW
-264 NSAEDRSAESAAG
+264 
-277 TEKISEDSKRVF
+277 
-289 EENEIENL
+289 
-297 RACSEEN
+297 
-304 KLKGTQN
+304 
-311 VEPEN
+311 
-316 KTEETKIAVSG
+316 
-327 TVSSEQKKCEVDNT
+327 
-341 QACSPEKRTISC
+341 EKRTISC

-390 MSGLL
+390 MPGLL

-524 TNLSYP
+524 TNLSYQ
-530 EETVTSGTPEDF
+530 EETVTSGTPEAF
-542 LQAETTGLHIMLL
+542 LQAETTGLHIMLI
-555 ENPQANHIIVPG
+555 ENPQAKHIIVPG
-567 MSDETFVRGKVPMT
+567 MSDESFVRGKVPMT

-623 VYAVE
+623 VYAIE

>member
-33 DYGEEVLEPS
+33 DYGEEVLEHS

-49 QGRLDTQQMEDL
+49 QGRLDTEQMTDL
-61 IRREQCFVVVDAT
+61 IRREQCRIVVDAT

-239 YKSVLQVLEAV
+239 YESVLQVLEAV
-250 LEQKIEGN
+250 LEQKIE
-258 SARILE
+258 
-264 NSAEDRSAESAAG
+264 D
-277 TEKISEDSKRVF
+277 
-289 EENEIENL
+289 NE
-297 RACSEEN
+297 
-304 KLKGTQN
+304 LKGMKN
-311 VEPEN
+311 VGLEN
-316 KTEETKIAVSG
+316 KTAEPKVVMSEAE
-327 TVSSEQKKCEVDNT
+327 SSNRKKHEADDTQVCTQK
-341 QACSPEKRTISC
+341 KRTISC

-390 MSGLL
+390 MPDLL
-395 HESQER
+395 RDDQER

-418 HLTRIVILMS
+418 NLTRIVILMS

-459 YFASKVPTSWQDAK
+459 YFASKVPTAWQDAK

>member
-1 MKVVIFGGTSE
+1 MKVIIFGGTSE

-49 QGRLDTQQMEDL
+49 QGRLDTQQMADL
-61 IRREQCFVVVDAT
+61 IQSEQCLAVVDAT

-88 CERTKM
+88 CEMTEM

-101 DKESVIDVRSDVLV
+101 AEESVIDVENDVIV
-115 SSATEAAAYLDGQ
+115 SSAAEAADYLDGQ

-146 GVHKTERLF
+146 GVHEMDRLF
-155 VRVLPSAA
+155 VRVLPSVQ

-199 AWLVTKD
+199 SWLVTKD
-206 TGITGGFPEKV
+206 TGVTGGFPEKV

-239 YKSVLQVLEAV
+239 YEAV
-250 LEQKIEGN
+250 LQALEMVLGQEIIDRKSNTKFSMGDSLKN
-258 SARILE
+258 LQTDGLKSA
-264 NSAEDRSAESAAG
+264 SG
-277 TEKISEDSKRVF
+277 ISE
-289 EENEIENL
+289 
-297 RACSEEN
+297 
-304 KLKGTQN
+304 
-311 VEPEN
+311 
-316 KTEETKIAVSG
+316 TK
-327 TVSSEQKKCEVDNT
+327 
-341 QACSPEKRTISC
+341 SPEKRIISC

-390 MSGLL
+390 MPGLL
-395 HESQER
+395 RDEQER

-407 AQIAEYLSTRP
+407 AQIAEYLSTRQN
-418 HLTRIVILMS
+418 LTRIVILMS

-517 YVHVTVG
+517 HVRVTVG

-542 LQAETTGLHIMLL
+542 LQAETTGLHIMLI

-611 SMECARLCTNGT
+611 SMECARLCTSGT

-635 LIRENSKKLRLSNVK
+635 LIRENSKKLHLSNVK
-650 AIEGLAP
+650 AVEGLAP

>member
-1 MKVVIFGGTSE
+1 MKVIIFGGTSE

-49 QGRLDTQQMEDL
+49 QGRLDTQQMADL
-61 IRREQCFVVVDAT
+61 IQSEQCLVVVDAT

-88 CERTKM
+88 CEMTEM

-101 DKESVIDVRSDVLV
+101 AEEAVIDVKNDVIV
-115 SSATEAAAYLDGQ
+115 SSAAEAAAYLDGQ

-146 GVHKTERLF
+146 GVHETERLF
-155 VRVLPSAA
+155 VRVLPSVQ

-199 AWLVTKD
+199 SWLVTKD
-206 TGITGGFPEKV
+206 TGFTGGFPEKV

-239 YKSVLQVLEAV
+239 YESVLQALESVLK
-250 LEQKIEGN
+250 QKIEGN
-258 SARILE
+258 AARIL
-264 NSAEDRSAESAAG
+264 
-277 TEKISEDSKRVF
+277 
-289 EENEIENL
+289 
-297 RACSEEN
+297 
-304 KLKGTQN
+304 
-311 VEPEN
+311 
-316 KTEETKIAVSG
+316 
-327 TVSSEQKKCEVDNT
+327 
-341 QACSPEKRTISC
+341 EKRTISC

-390 MSGLL
+390 MPGLL

-418 HLTRIVILMS
+418 NLTRIVILMS

-524 TNLSYP
+524 TNLSYQ
-530 EETVTSGTPEDF
+530 EETVTSGTPEAF
-542 LQAETTGLHIMLL
+542 LQAETTGLHIMLI
-555 ENPQANHIIVPG
+555 ENPQAKHIIVPG
-567 MSDETFVRGKVPMT
+567 MSDESFVRGKVPMT

-611 SMECARLCTNGT
+611 SMECARLCTSGT
-623 VYAVE
+623 VYAIE

>member
-101 DKESVIDVRSDVLV
+101 DKKSVIDVRSDVLV

-141 PAFTA
+141 PVFTA

-229 IRRPEESGLD
+229 IRRPEESGFD
-239 YKSVLQVLEAV
+239 YESVLQVLEAV
-250 LEQKIEGN
+250 LEQKIE
-258 SARILE
+258 
-264 NSAEDRSAESAAG
+264 D
-277 TEKISEDSKRVF
+277 
-289 EENEIENL
+289 NE
-297 RACSEEN
+297 
-304 KLKGTQN
+304 LKGTKK
-311 VEPEN
+311 VGLEN
-316 KTEETKIAVSG
+316 KTAEPKVVMSEAE
-327 TVSSEQKKCEVDNT
+327 SSNRKKHEADDTQVCAQK
-341 QACSPEKRTISC
+341 KRTISC

-390 MSGLL
+390 MPDLL
-395 HESQER
+395 RDDQER

-418 HLTRIVILMS
+418 NLTRIVILMS

-459 YFASKVPTSWQDAK
+459 YFASKVPTAWQDAK

>member
-1 MKVVIFGGTSE
+1 MKVIIFGGTSE

-49 QGRLDTQQMEDL
+49 QGRLDTQQMADL
-61 IRREQCFVVVDAT
+61 IQSEQCLVVVDAT

-88 CERTKM
+88 CEMTEM

-101 DKESVIDVRSDVLV
+101 AEEAVIDVKNDVIV
-115 SSATEAAAYLDGQ
+115 SSAAEAAAYLDGQ

-146 GVHKTERLF
+146 GVHETERLF
-155 VRVLPSAA
+155 VRVLPSVQ

-199 AWLVTKD
+199 SWLVTKD

-239 YKSVLQVLEAV
+239 YESVLQALESVLKK
-250 LEQKIEGN
+250 KIEGN
-258 SARILE
+258 SARIW
-264 NSAEDRSAESAAG
+264 
-277 TEKISEDSKRVF
+277 
-289 EENEIENL
+289 
-297 RACSEEN
+297 
-304 KLKGTQN
+304 
-311 VEPEN
+311 
-316 KTEETKIAVSG
+316 
-327 TVSSEQKKCEVDNT
+327 
-341 QACSPEKRTISC
+341 EKRTISC

-390 MSGLL
+390 MPGLL

-418 HLTRIVILMS
+418 HLTQIVILMS

-524 TNLSYP
+524 TNLSYQ
-530 EETVTSGTPEDF
+530 EETVTSGTPEAF
-542 LQAETTGLHIMLL
+542 LQAETTGLHIMLI
-555 ENPQANHIIVPG
+555 ENPQAKHIIVPG
-567 MSDETFVRGKVPMT
+567 MSDESFVRGKVPMT